1 MFELNEKNYAKAA
14 RQAVAEGCVL
24 LKNEGGVLPLVKG
37 TKTAVFGIGAF
48 YYYKGGLGSGGLVN
62 TKYVV
67 SILDALRK
75 SEDISVDECIC
86 EEYEKWI
93 KEKPFDEGNGWGSVP
108 WSQKEMPLSEEFI
121 CEAEKRNDVAIVII
135 GRTAGEDQD
144 NRADEGSY
152 YLTQTE
158 RELIKNVTE
167 TFEKSVVLLNVG
179 NIIDMKWVDEYKP
192 SAVMYVWQGGQEGG
206 NGVLDVLDGT
216 VSPSGKLT
224 DTIAY
229 NIEDYPSASY
239 FGDADKNY
247 YVEDIY
253 VGYKYFQTVAADK
266 VMYPFGFG
274 MSYTDFEISGSV
286 KNVDENSVVVDTAV
300 KNTGD
305 CEGKEVVQ
313 VYIEAPQG
321 KLGKPVRTFAGYA
334 KTKELAA
341 NESEKISISC
351 PKSYFASYDD
361 AGITGHKSAFVLEG
375 GEYKVYVGNSVAKA
389 QYIGSFSQE
398 FQVIEQ
404 LEEALAPVEQF
415 ERMHPVLGNNEEEVL
430 ENADAEKYQTKF
442 DISENNE
449 EQALKNGNENI
460 ETQFTEKNQETLACK
475 NQKNSCEYSM
485 GFEKVP
491 LRTIS
496 LSDRIESEIPEDIL
510 FTGDEGYSLKDVANG
525 KIDIDTFI
533 GQLSDEDLMCLMRG
547 EGMCSMK
554 VTPGTAAA
562 FGGLTPSL
570 ERFGIP
576 ALCCADGPSG
586 IRMDCGTKAFL
597 LPIGTLLGATFN
609 DELIEEL
616 FEYFGAEMKYN
627 RIDTILG
634 PGMNI
639 HRHPLNGRNYEYISE
654 DTILTGKICAAELKG
669 LHRVG
674 VEGTIKHFCANN
686 QEFRR
691 ADAMGVISERAL
703 REIYLKCFEIAI
715 KETGC
720 SSVMTT
726 YGPFNGLWTS
736 GNYDLCTTVLRKEW
750 GFDGIV
756 MTDWWAVANWEGEK
770 QDRKNRAAMVQAQ
783 NDIFMVCPDTENE
796 NAIDNIKAQYTIG
809 NITRG
814 QLQRNAKNVL
824 KFALRSL
831 AMQIKLGKIDLAEYA
846 PEWDTSFRPDGEL
859 EIIIAKGS
867 HIEVSAE
874 LAEKVL
880 YDDGIY
886 FNIADTMAGDYSAV
900 INITSQHNEYTQIP
914 ISVFIDN
921 DYRGTIT
928 FQGTNGKEDE
938 NEISIG
944 KLGEGEHY
952 VRVAYRPHGITMN
965 KIVIKKND

>member
-93 KEKPFDEGNGWGSVP
+93 KENPFDEGNGWGSVP

-351 PKSYFASYDD
+351 NRLEFAYWS
-361 AGITGHKSAFVLEG
+361 
-375 GEYKVYVGNSVAKA
+375 
-389 QYIGSFSQE
+389 
-398 FQVIEQ
+398 
-404 LEEALAPVEQF
+404 
-415 ERMHPVLGNNEEEVL
+415 
-430 ENADAEKYQTKF
+430 
-442 DISENNE
+442 
-449 EQALKNGNENI
+449 
-460 ETQFTEKNQETLACK
+460 
-475 NQKNSCEYSM
+475 
-485 GFEKVP
+485 
-491 LRTIS
+491 
-496 LSDRIESEIPEDIL
+496 
-510 FTGDEGYSLKDVANG
+510 
-525 KIDIDTFI
+525 
-533 GQLSDEDLMCLMRG
+533 
-547 EGMCSMK
+547 
-554 VTPGTAAA
+554 
-562 FGGLTPSL
+562 
-570 ERFGIP
+570 
-576 ALCCADGPSG
+576 
-586 IRMDCGTKAFL
+586 
-597 LPIGTLLGATFN
+597 
-609 DELIEEL
+609 
-616 FEYFGAEMKYN
+616 
-627 RIDTILG
+627 
-634 PGMNI
+634 
-639 HRHPLNGRNYEYISE
+639 
-654 DTILTGKICAAELKG
+654 
-669 LHRVG
+669 
-674 VEGTIKHFCANN
+674 
-686 QEFRR
+686 
-691 ADAMGVISERAL
+691 
-703 REIYLKCFEIAI
+703 I
-715 KETGC
+715 KEN
-720 SSVMTT
+720 
-726 YGPFNGLWTS
+726 P
-736 GNYDLCTTVLRKEW
+736 
-750 GFDGIV
+750 
-756 MTDWWAVANWEGEK
+756 
-770 QDRKNRAAMVQAQ
+770 
-783 NDIFMVCPDTENE
+783 
-796 NAIDNIKAQYTIG
+796 
-809 NITRG
+809 
-814 QLQRNAKNVL
+814 L
-824 KFALRSL
+824 K
-831 AMQIKLGKIDLAEYA
+831 
-846 PEWDTSFRPDGEL
+846 
-859 EIIIAKGS
+859 
-867 HIEVSAE
+867 
-874 LAEKVL
+874 
-880 YDDGIY
+880 
-886 FNIADTMAGDYSAV
+886 
-900 INITSQHNEYTQIP
+900 
-914 ISVFIDN
+914 
-921 DYRGTIT
+921 
-928 FQGTNGKEDE
+928 
-938 NEISIG
+938 
-944 KLGEGEHY
+944 
-952 VRVAYRPHGITMN
+952 
-965 KIVIKKND
+965 

>member
-1 MFELNEKNYAKAA
+1 MFELNERNYAKAA

-24 LKNEGGVLPLVKG
+24 LKNDRGVLPLKKG
-37 TKTAVFGIGAF
+37 TKAAVFGIGAF

-75 SEDISVDECIC
+75 SEDINVDEYIC

-93 KEKPFDEGNGWGSVP
+93 KENPFDEGNGWGSVP
-108 WSQKEMPLSEEFI
+108 WSQKEMPLSKEFI
-121 CEAEKRNDVAIVII
+121 CETEKRNDTAIVII

-144 NRADEGSY
+144 NKADEGSY

-167 TFEKSVVLLNVG
+167 TFEKSIVLLNVG

-206 NGVLDVLDGT
+206 NGVLDVLDGA

-229 NIEDYPSASY
+229 NIEDYPSAPY

-253 VGYKYFQTVAADK
+253 VGYKYFQTTARDK

-274 MSYTDFEISGSV
+274 MSYTDFAITGSV
-286 KNVDENSVVVDTAV
+286 KNVDDTCVVVDTSV
-300 KNTGD
+300 KNIGD
-305 CEGKEVVQ
+305 CSGKEVVQ
-313 VYIEAPQG
+313 VYVEAPQA
-321 KLGKPVRTFAGYA
+321 KLGKPVRTFVGYA
-334 KTKELAA
+334 KTKELAVS
-341 NESEKISISC
+341 ESQKLAITC

-361 AGITGHKSAFVLEG
+361 SGVTGHKSAFVLEE
-375 GEYKVYVGNSVAKA
+375 GEYKVYVGNSVDAA
-389 QYIGSFSQE
+389 EFAGSFSQK

-404 LEEALAPVEQF
+404 LEEALAPVEEF
-415 ERMHPVLGNNEEEVL
+415 ERMHPV
-430 ENADAEKYQTKF
+430 AE
-442 DISENNE
+442 DC
-449 EQALKNGNENI
+449 
-460 ETQFTEKNQETLACK
+460 EKH
-475 NQKNSCEYSM
+475 QKDFCTFKM

-491 LRTIS
+491 LRTIK
-496 LSDRIESEIPEDIL
+496 LSDRIESEMPQDIA
-510 FTGDEGYSLKDVANG
+510 FTGDEGYTLKDVAED

-570 ERFGIP
+570 DRFGIP

-609 DELIEEL
+609 NELIEEL

-669 LHRVG
+669 LHRAG

-796 NAIDNIKAQYTIG
+796 NSIDNIKAKYTIG
-809 NITRG
+809 KITRG
-814 QLQRNAKNVL
+814 QLQRNAKNIL
-824 KFALRSL
+824 KFALNSL
-831 AMQIKLGKIDLAEYA
+831 AMQIKLGKVDMEEYA
-846 PEWDTSFRPDGEL
+846 PEWDTSYRPEGEL
-859 EIIIAKGS
+859 EAVIAKDGAFV
-867 HIEVSAE
+867 VSDKLALKILE
-874 LAEKVL
+874 DDGMYFNAVDAEK
-880 YDDGIY
+880 
-886 FNIADTMAGDYSAV
+886 GDYSV
-900 INITSQHNEYTQIP
+900 TINITSQHNEYTQIP
-914 ISVFIDN
+914 ISVFVDN
-921 DYRGTIT
+921 DYRGTIS

-938 NEISIG
+938 KAMPIG
-944 KLGEGEHY
+944 KLEAGQHY
-952 VRVAYRPHGITMN
+952 IRVAYRPHGITMN
-965 KIVIKKND
+965 RFVIDRK

>member
-93 KEKPFDEGNGWGSVP
+93 KENPFDEGNGWGSVP

-341 NESEKISISC
+341 NESENISISC

-361 AGITGHKSAFVLEG
+361 AGITGHKSAFVLEA

-389 QYIGSFSQE
+389 QCIGSFSQE

-404 LEEALAPVEQF
+404 LEEALAPIEEF
-415 ERMHPVLGNNEEEVL
+415 ERMHPV
-430 ENADAEKYQTKF
+430 
-442 DISENNE
+442 SENIE
-449 EQALKNGNENI
+449 EQTVENSNENI
-460 ETQFTEKNQETLACK
+460 EIQSAEK

-496 LSDRIESEIPEDIL
+496 LSDRIESEMPEEIL

-609 DELIEEL
+609 DELIGEL

-654 DTILTGKICAAELKG
+654 DTILTGKICEAELKG
-669 LHRVG
+669 LHRAG

-814 QLQRNAKNVL
+814 QLQRNARNVL